1 MNQEL
6 KFNGYTAQP
15 SDYECQDGDLA
26 AVLNLMP
33 EKGAMRPVTK
43 PKSIQTLQSDREEV
57 SFIHTLT
64 DGSRNVITRDSEGD
78 FYWQKIGTSTRT
90 MLWGAGGT
98 ECYQVSAIGSTLC
111 FLSED
116 GIVYKIWKSSGQTQ
130 GYVHLGNAFPE
141 CKLTFGLQAEFAES
155 DIYTVTLPS
164 ASGANDFNAGTNG
177 FTAFSENNS
186 NAITES
192 VLAKVNKFI
201 AEKGSGAGK
210 FIMPFFVRYAYRL
223 YDGSL
228 TQHSAPILMLAASD
242 VTPVASIRGT
252 VASGDTS
259 ISYSICAAV
268 HNLDYAIDSAS
279 LNALDDWKDIIKSVD
294 VFVSAP
300 LYWYNQNAK
309 IERVEDN
316 NDFPHGWYCYC
327 KQTDQNLSTSL
338 FPLRYQRNTLSRLA
352 AMKSNGSRPYYWTN
366 GTHFKLPQYSEEDFV
381 KSIQSCHAFYLL
393 KSLEAKN
400 MTANTR
406 TLITVSNDYLQSLTS
421 REAMTDDY
429 DSHDQLIPEGAFVY
443 NSRLNIYGISKK
455 LFNGFHP
462 ETMVAF
468 TNGYIAPPKWII
480 SHEHEGGQGGGS
492 TVTTYDIDEDED
504 YEANDTI
511 TKFALLFTYKQ
522 EGISAQLYA
531 GQASVGYWTSIDFI
545 YYPSTKIKS
554 VIIYREPTSR
564 DYALYKEEKDMVAH
578 EFLNGSFFYLPNNNT
593 STYTSEQALPSSGN
607 NVTIDIQN
615 KIYTSEIQNP
625 FFFPLLGINTVGSGK
640 IVGLSTAAK
649 ALSQGQFG
657 QFPMYAFTTDGVWAL
672 EVSATT
678 GAFSAKQPITRD
690 VCINPASITQID
702 SAVLFATDRG
712 IMLIS
717 GSQTQCITDTVDND
731 DEPFKFSSLP
741 LSGNIK
747 TLLGVSSG
755 STDELLEKKFSLF
768 LEDCQM
774 LYAYNRQAIIVFSR
788 YYGNSSYVYSL
799 ESKQWGK
806 IPGGII
812 NRITSYPEAYAFMSN
827 HTIVDFSN
835 EEVSM
840 DPAAIQI
847 YPKQF
852 LVTRPLKLDPSLK
865 DVNKT
870 IDNIIAR
877 GNFQKGHV
885 GIVLYGSRDLIN
897 WFAIATSAD
906 HYLRGFR
913 GTPYKYF
920 RIALVCSLTHKESVW
935 GCSIQYTPRL
945 ANQPR

>member
-1 MNQEL
+1 
-6 KFNGYTAQP
+6 
-15 SDYECQDGDLA
+15 
-26 AVLNLMP
+26 
-33 EKGAMRPVTK
+33 
-43 PKSIQTLQSDREEV
+43 
-57 SFIHTLT
+57 
-64 DGSRNVITRDSEGD
+64 
-78 FYWQKIGTSTRT
+78 
-90 MLWGAGGT
+90 
-98 ECYQVSAIGSTLC
+98 
-111 FLSED
+111 
-116 GIVYKIWKSSGQTQ
+116 
-130 GYVHLGNAFPE
+130 
-141 CKLTFGLQAEFAES
+141 
-155 DIYTVTLPS
+155 
-164 ASGANDFNAGTNG
+164 
-177 FTAFSENNS
+177 
-186 NAITES
+186 
-192 VLAKVNKFI
+192 
-201 AEKGSGAGK
+201 
-210 FIMPFFVRYAYRL
+210 
-223 YDGSL
+223 
-228 TQHSAPILMLAASD
+228 
-242 VTPVASIRGT
+242 
-252 VASGDTS
+252 
-259 ISYSICAAV
+259 
-268 HNLDYAIDSAS
+268 
-279 LNALDDWKDIIKSVD
+279 
-294 VFVSAP
+294 
-300 LYWYNQNAK
+300 
-309 IERVEDN
+309 
-316 NDFPHGWYCYC
+316 
-327 KQTDQNLSTSL
+327 
-338 FPLRYQRNTLSRLA
+338 
-352 AMKSNGSRPYYWTN
+352 
-366 GTHFKLPQYSEEDFV
+366 
-381 KSIQSCHAFYLL
+381 
-393 KSLEAKN
+393 
-400 MTANTR
+400 
-406 TLITVSNDYLQSLTS
+406 
-421 REAMTDDY
+421 
-429 DSHDQLIPEGAFVY
+429 
-443 NSRLNIYGISKK
+443 
-455 LFNGFHP
+455 
-462 ETMVAF
+462 
-468 TNGYIAPPKWII
+468 
-480 SHEHEGGQGGGS
+480 
-492 TVTTYDIDEDED
+492 
-504 YEANDTI
+504 
-511 TKFALLFTYKQ
+511 
-522 EGISAQLYA
+522 
-531 GQASVGYWTSIDFI
+531 
-545 YYPSTKIKS
+545 
-554 VIIYREPTSR
+554 
-564 DYALYKEEKDMVAH
+564 MVAH
-578 EFLNGSFFYLPNNNT
+578 EFLNGSFFFLPNNNT

-672 EVSATT
+672 EVSTTT
-678 GAFSAKQPITRD
+678 GAFSARQPITRD

-852 LVTRPLKLDPSLK
+852 LITRPLKLDPSLK

-935 GCSIQYTPRL
+935 GCSIQYTPRPTNNGRFYSWL
-945 ANQPR
+945 